1 MVKLTKNEL
10 KKQKDALKR
19 FKRYLPTLK
28 LKQQQLQS
36 MLQKIQQQIQVLRKE
51 YEEYYQSLQSWIA
64 LFGSDE
70 ASSIESYITTIKLIT
85 EEQNVA
91 GVDIPMFQALECEVE
106 EYSLVQTSWWIDDA
120 IDALKNVL
128 RMLAEIEVLDKQYAL
143 IHRELQIT
151 IQRVNLFEKVK
162 IPETKHNIRVIQIYL
177 GDQQTAAVVRGKIT
191 KNRIVEEAA

>member
-36 MLQKIQQQIQVLRKE
+36 MLQKIQQQIQVLR
-51 YEEYYQSLQSWIA
+51 EEYNEYYKSVQSWIA
-64 LFGSDE
+64 VFGNDE
-70 ASSIESYITTIKLIT
+70 ASAIESHITTIKLIT
-85 EEQNVA
+85 QEQNIA
-91 GVDIPMFQALECEVE
+91 GVDIPVFEKLTCEVE
-106 EYSLVQTSWWIDDA
+106 EYSLVKTSWWIDDA
-120 IDALKNVL
+120 IDALRNVL
-128 RMLAEIEVLDKQYAL
+128 RMVAEIEVLEKQYVL
-143 IHRELQIT
+143 IHRELQVT

-162 IPETKHNIRVIQIYL
+162 VPETKRNIRVIQIYL

-191 KNRIVEEAA
+191 KSRIVEEAA